1 MSTALKLI
9 INATLLTPLAPLL
22 RCFEALSSS
31 IFLNLSNTS
40 WMS

>member
-1 MSTALKLI
+1 MFI
-9 INATLLTPLAPLL
+9 DATKLTPLAPLL
-22 RCFEALSSS
+22 LCFEALSSS